1 MSDAGYLARTV
12 IIAKFADMKRLRTLL
27 LALLA
32 AMLPLAAWA
41 YATVADRSAWNQ
53 AQYTRYL
60 RLASSRLIDMGED
73 FMYKKEKPDSA
84 MLCYTIVAERY
95 RPGMSESEIAECLEG
110 YYGRWDTRF
119 MLSSDMPAALQ
130 DLAAAQE
137 IIERTS
143 LPRAKLDLCLG
154 VAYMSV
160 TLSSGFRAPMWH
172 QALGSLHRSCA
183 SALRQR
189 DYRTFH
195 TAFRNLLMVA
205 YGLDSAQVVGPIV
218 RAWHASG
225 EPAGLRRD
233 ISQLWCEGALADH
246 EGRPDVALARYD
258 SILRML
264 PHDYI
269 NSRSFT
275 SVLVLKGQVL
285 LAQERY
291 REYEASLDTLERM
304 ATRCS
309 MADVRMT
316 AYLLRSE
323 EAERRGDVRMARD
336 YRMRYLELKDSLSSE
351 QQAVDFQDIT
361 FSANRRA
368 MQRDI
373 DAARYSS
380 LKRGTLIVGLC
391 VVVVVVI
398 IFSYWLL
405 RVNRRLR
412 HRSESLYRQLQ
423 AAAKD
428 SDWIENRDSEKYATS
443 SLDDDKAA
451 ALVDRVREYLLG
463 SEDVYRAEFSLATL
477 AQALDTNRQY
487 LSQVVNQGF
496 GCNFTTLVNRV
507 RIRRAM
513 LLLDDEHHYGHYS
526 LEGVAEMVGFGSR
539 RSFSL
544 WFRRFTGLTAAEY
557 RKLGKTLRPKL

>member
-1 MSDAGYLARTV
+1 
-12 IIAKFADMKRLRTLL
+12 MKRLWTLL

-32 AMLPLAAWA
+32 ALLPPEARA
-41 YATVADRSAWNQ
+41 YVRVADRSAWNQ
-53 AQYTRYL
+53 AQYARYL
-60 RLASSRLIDMGED
+60 SLPSSRLIGMGED
-73 FMYKKEKPDSA
+73 FMYKKVRPDSA

-95 RPGMSESEIAECLEG
+95 RPGMSEAEIAECLEG

-119 MLSSDMPAALQ
+119 MLSSDMPAAMQ

-143 LPRAKLDLCLG
+143 LPHAKLDCCLG
-154 VAYMSV
+154 VAYISV
-160 TLSSGFRAPMWH
+160 TLSSGFRAPLWT
-172 QALGSLHRSCA
+172 QALGALRRSCA
-183 SALRQR
+183 SALQQR

-218 RAWHASG
+218 RAWRNSG

-233 ISQLWCEGALADH
+233 ISQLWYEGARADH
-246 EGRPDVALARYD
+246 EGRPDVALTRYD

-269 NSRSFT
+269 SSRTFT
-275 SVLVLKGQVL
+275 SVLVMKGQVL

-291 REYEASLDTLERM
+291 REYEASLDTLEQM
-304 ATRCS
+304 ATRCR

-323 EAERRGDVRMARD
+323 EAGRRGDVRMARD

-373 DAARYSS
+373 DAARYSA
-380 LKRGTLIVGLC
+380 LKRGALIAGLTA
-391 VVVVVVI
+391 VVAVVVI
-398 IFSYWLL
+398 FTFWLL
-405 RVNRRLR
+405 RANRRLR
-412 HRSESLYRQLQ
+412 RRSESLYRQLQ
-423 AAAKD
+423 TATRNP
-428 SDWIENRDSEKYATS
+428 DWIENRESGKSAPSDAAEKYASS
-443 SLDDDKAA
+443 SLDDDRAA
-451 ALVDRVREYLLG
+451 ALVERVREYLLG

-477 AQALDTNRQY
+477 AAALDTNRQY

-513 LLLDDEHHYGHYS
+513 QLLDDERQYGHYS
-526 LEGVAEMVGFGSR
+526 LEGIAEMSGFGSR
-539 RSFSL
+539 RSFAL

-557 RKLGKTLRPKL
+557 RKLGKSLRPKL